1 MHLDKSE
8 VFTNRF
14 QNTFQ
19 EGWTYGASADI
30 HSILSSPEIFT
41 SSRRKAISPLILQ
54 SQAQEKKFGF

>member
-14 QNTFQ
+14 QNIFQ

-41 SSRRKAISPLILQ
+41 SSRRKSYLSAYITKPSPR
-54 SQAQEKKFGF
+54 KKFGF